1 MARHP
6 TRKHGVKRGS
16 SAGVAMSCH
25 RVYYGPSVMVPVP
38 VDLWSSAGVEG
49 DQAGGRERIAIG
61 CFMALRYRGAQL
73 NVPLEFHHANS
84 SSWV

>member
-49 DQAGGRERIAIG
+49 DQAGGMERKCLGGFHGAAIQRVTTEPSVG
-61 CFMALRYRGAQL
+61 M
-73 NVPLEFHHANS
+73 S
-84 SSWV
+84 SCE